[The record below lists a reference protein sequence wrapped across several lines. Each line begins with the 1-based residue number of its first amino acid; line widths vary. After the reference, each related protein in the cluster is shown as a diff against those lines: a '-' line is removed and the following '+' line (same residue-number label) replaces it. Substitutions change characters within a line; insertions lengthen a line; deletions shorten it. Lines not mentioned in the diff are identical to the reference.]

1 MKQKQ
6 ILKISISFFVIVFIL
21 VAVILCGRE
30 VGILNNNIANTKVDL
45 GTSDIYSQQDLQAAA
60 DVILNEIKTWNS
72 VKEVY
77 TVSYCGDEIS
87 SGNLDYCNILS
98 DTECIQCV
106 VFESSFHTVKSY
118 AESDGFNADSRYD
131 YWQWYLARTADG
143 EWKLL
148 TWGY

>member
-1 MKQKQ
+1 MKRNQ
-6 ILKISISFFVIVFIL
+6 ILKISISFLVIVFIL
-21 VAVILCGRE
+21 VVGILYGRE
-30 VGILNNNIANTKVDL
+30 VGILNNNIADTKVDL
-45 GTSDIYSQQDLQAAA
+45 GTSEIYSEEDLQAAA
-60 DVILNEIKTWNS
+60 DVILNEIKTWDS

-98 DTECIQCV
+98 DTEQIQCV
-106 VFESSFHTVKSY
+106 VFESSFHTVKLS
-118 AESDGFNADSRYD
+118 AESDGFNTDSRYD
-131 YWQWYLARTADG
+131 DWQWYLARTVDG